1 MTGAAT
7 VDDLTVDMDLID
19 ESRTVNM
26 ASSLWEVRTVTVDV
40 GLKDEFKRLE
50 SVVWRIQ
57 YYVEGQVGRP

>member
-40 GLKDEFKRLE
+40 GFKDEFKRLE
-50 SVVWRIQ
+50 SVVCRIQ
-57 YYVEGQVGRP
+57 Y